1 MINTTVKIDRD
12 LLHDVQKRLG
22 SFSNK
27 APNAIANALNR
38 AITTVA
44 SHVSREVRKEYNIKA
59 KDVKATLKKVRATR
73 ANLSAMV
80 SSQGEVVPLDR
91 FKVSPKTPQPKRK
104 KPIKVAVK
112 KTGLKPLLGAFVAD
126 INGIKVF
133 KRVTKHRLPIQ
144 RMFGPSI
151 PQMLGNE
158 EIRNKINREGEK
170 MFYKRLD
177 HEINRILSKGSGAL

>member
-1 MINTTVKIDRD
+1 MIKTTVKVDRD

-22 SFSNK
+22 TFSDK

-38 AITTVA
+38 ALTTVA
-44 SHVSREVRKEYNIKA
+44 AQVSREVRKEYNIKA
-59 KDVKATLKKVRATR
+59 KDVKATLSKTRASR
-73 ANLSAMV
+73 ANLSAIV
-80 SSQGEVVPLDR
+80 RSQGEVVPLDR

-112 KTGLKPLLGAFVAD
+112 KTGLKPLLRAFVVD
-126 INGIKVF
+126 LHGIKVF
-133 KRVTKHRLPIQ
+133 RRKTKHRLPIQ
-144 RMFGPSI
+144 RLFGPSI

-158 EIRNKINREGEK
+158 EILNKINREGKE

-177 HEINRILSKGSGAL
+177 HEINRILSKGSGFS

>member
-1 MINTTVKIDRD
+1 MIKTTVKVDRH

-22 SFSNK
+22 TFSEK

-38 AITTVA
+38 AINTVA
-44 SHVSREVRKEYNIKA
+44 AHVSREVRKEYNIKA
-59 KDVKATLKKVRATR
+59 KDVKATLRKVRASR

-80 SSQGEVVPLDR
+80 SSRGEVVPLDR
-91 FKVSPKTPQPKRK
+91 FKVSPKTVQPKRK
-104 KPIKVAVK
+104 KTIKVAVK

-126 INGIKVF
+126 IHGIKVF

-158 EIRNKINREGEK
+158 EIRNKINREGKE
-170 MFYKRLD
+170 MFERRLD
-177 HEINRILSKGSGAL
+177 HEINRILGKGSGSL